1 MSQKAY
7 MGLILFVLLGVGVG
21 MGSLVWSVSST
32 HREAIKTLQHTV
44 DNMHSQLLKIN
55 QLEAQR
61 QAAEVEKNKAISSSV
76 EHNRKV
82 ESVITQ
88 QKEEDIKNGENA
100 CYYSPIPDSVY
111 RVLKHEED
119 RVRSYPYRAP

>member
-1 MSQKAY
+1 MIQKAY

-21 MGSLVWSVSST
+21 VGSLVWSVSST
-32 HREAIKTLQHTV
+32 QREAIKTLQHTV
-44 DNMHSQLLKIN
+44 DSMHRQVLKIN
-55 QLEAQR
+55 QLEAHR
-61 QAAEVEKNKAISSSV
+61 QVAEVEKDKAIASSV

-88 QKEEDIKNGENA
+88 QKEEDIKNGENT

-119 RVRSYPYRAP
+119 RVRSYPYRTP